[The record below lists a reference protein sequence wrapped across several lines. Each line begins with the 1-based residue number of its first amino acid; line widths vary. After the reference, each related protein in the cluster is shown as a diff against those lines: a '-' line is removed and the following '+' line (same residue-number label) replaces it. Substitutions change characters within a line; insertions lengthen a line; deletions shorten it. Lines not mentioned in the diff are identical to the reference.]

1 MLYYFN
7 NIMYNNSNIILRWVI
22 IMKSKFN
29 VSLNNIIKELNPEIL
44 NMPKDPS
51 EILICNSELNRPGLQ
66 LAGFFEHFDPRRIQI
81 MGLGEVSFLK
91 TLTEEEANLRIE
103 NFLSHSPVAVVIT
116 RGLEISEHF
125 LETAVKYE
133 IPILKTP
140 FMTSSF
146 MAELSAFLNIQ
157 LAPRI
162 TRHGVLVEVYGEG
175 ILLLGESGVGKSETA
190 IELIKRG
197 HRLIA
202 DDAVEIR
209 RVSSKTLVG
218 TAPENIRHF
227 IELRGIGIVNARRIY
242 GMGSVKLT
250 EKIDMIINLE
260 PWDPNKVY
268 DRMGLE
274 NETTSL
280 LGINITST
288 TIPIKPG
295 RNLAII
301 IEVAAMN
308 NRQKKMGYN
317 AAQELLHKLGMSQDE
332 SIDPALEKEW
342 QAFE

>member
-1 MLYYFN
+1 
-7 NIMYNNSNIILRWVI
+7 
-22 IMKSKFN
+22 MKSKFN

-91 TLTEEEANLRIE
+91 TLPEEEARDRIE
-103 NFLSHSPVAVVIT
+103 NFLSHSPVAVVVT
-116 RGLEISEHF
+116 RGLEINDHF

-133 IPILKTP
+133 VPILKTP

-274 NETTSL
+274 NETTNL

-317 AAQELLHKLGMSQDE
+317 AAQELLHKLGMSQEE
-332 SIDPALEKEW
+332 SIDPSLEKEW